1 MEVIAEQ
8 IAEMAAKANA
18 WLNFSIAC
26 AWIGF
31 GLSVIALAY
40 LLIGQYII
48 IHKPKHERRRRGYE
62 MSHMR

>member
-8 IAEMAAKANA
+8 IAELSAKANA
-18 WLNFSIAC
+18 WLNFALVC

-40 LLIGQYII
+40 LLIGQYRNM
-48 IHKPKHERRRRGYE
+48 KGDDKDE
-62 MSHMR
+62 MPCLR